1 MLTKGRPG
9 RSSTASPGAPGS
21 LGQRIRQARQ
31 ELGLTLTAVAGK
43 DFTRAFL
50 NQVELGRSQPST
62 QTLRIIAQRLQR
74 PIDYFLEEPGDSIAA
89 LELALAEAE
98 MSLLHAEAGRA
109 VALMTRILARTT
121 VPLELKTR
129 AQLVL
134 GTAYV
139 RQGHPKKAMPVL
151 EEAIAAAEHSNWP
164 QLLVELYDRMGS
176 VHYLLRRAH
185 SAGRWFEQAFER
197 YQSAA
202 LTDPVLKARILGHR
216 ANLHYVAGQP
226 VEAIAA
232 YESAI
237 AAAEAV
243 LDMPALAGIYEGL
256 ALSLQ
261 QTGQYARALSYA
273 QKGLRIF
280 ETLRDVRMAGE
291 LRLNMGEML
300 LQQGRVAEAER
311 LFTEGAERLRRIDD
325 RELLPLLVVGMA
337 ESALE
342 RDDADRASDLIEQA
356 LDLATRSSD
365 PIASVAVHRVA
376 GRVAH
381 ARGRRETA
389 HRHFERALEVALTV
403 DSPDLRARV
412 TYDYARALEAEGDA
426 AQAAVR
432 FRQAYEAG
440 RAPRPSAPALSESQ
454 G

>member
-1 MLTKGRPG
+1 VLTKGRPG
-9 RSSTASPGAPGS
+9 RSSAAGPGS

-50 NQVELGRSQPST
+50 NQIELGHSQPST
-62 QTLRIIAQRLQR
+62 QTLRIIAQRLQQ
-74 PIDYFLEEPGDSIAA
+74 PIDYFLEEPGDSMAA

-98 MSLLHAEAGRA
+98 MSLLHGEAARAE
-109 VALMTRILARTT
+109 ALMTRILARSI
-121 VPLELKTR
+121 PLELRTR
-129 AQLVL
+129 AQLAL
-134 GTAYV
+134 GTAYL
-139 RQGHPKKAMPVL
+139 RQGRPLNAMPVL
-151 EEAIAAAEHSNWP
+151 EEAIGAAERSNWP
-164 QLLVELYDRMGS
+164 QVLVELYDRMGS

-197 YQSAA
+197 YESAG
-202 LTDPVLKARILGHR
+202 LNDPVLKARILGHR

-237 AAAEAV
+237 SAAEQV

-256 ALSLQ
+256 ALSFQ

-311 LFTEGAERLRRIDD
+311 LFTEGADRLRRIDD
-325 RELLPLLVVGMA
+325 RELLPLLVVGMS

-342 RDDADRASDLIEQA
+342 RDDAERASELIEQA
-356 LDLATRSSD
+356 LDLATRSTD

-381 ARGRRETA
+381 ARGRHEIA

-440 RAPRPSAPALSESQ
+440 RSPRPAATALSESE